1 MSWSWSSSS
10 SRWPRGPR
18 PTLFASDRNPHE
30 IRGYAVISRGPLV
43 TWPFDVSVYAGLVLV
58 FFGHAWLAR
67 GAPDARRKHTIYL
80 LAGLLTLWVALETPV
95 DTISDRYLDSVHMLQ
110 HVLLAFVAPPLLL
123 LGLSRA
129 MAARL
134 VRVPGVRVLTEPV
147 QAQVIAAA
155 VMIAWHAPPLY
166 DATLSN
172 EGLHVVEH
180 LMFIASGVVLYWP
193 IIEATSAQARWQMS
207 PGAKLV
213 YMLLATLPQDGVA
226 LALIF
231 SRVPF
236 YEYYTHVPRLIAGF
250 TALIDQTVAGAVLM
264 IVGKVTLAV
273 AALVVFFRWFGAEQ
287 AADRG
292 IESKLGVR

>member
-1 MSWSWSSSS
+1 M
-10 SRWPRGPR
+10 
-18 PTLFASDRNPHE
+18 
-30 IRGYAVISRGPLV
+30 ISRGPLV

-67 GAPDARRKHTIYL
+67 GAPDARRKHTIYF

-155 VMIAWHAPPLY
+155 VMIAWHAPSLY